1 MQRWTEKRERERYEQ
16 TEDDTKG
23 VPVGEGKRLYGVEVG
38 VTAGE
43 MRRDDGP
50 GVGWADRAPIAIVSP
65 SAHTQA
71 RESTPESTSEG

>member
-1 MQRWTEKRERERYEQ
+1 MQRRGVRGRERERYEQ

-50 GVGWADRAPIAIVSP
+50 GVG
-65 SAHTQA
+65 
-71 RESTPESTSEG
+71 